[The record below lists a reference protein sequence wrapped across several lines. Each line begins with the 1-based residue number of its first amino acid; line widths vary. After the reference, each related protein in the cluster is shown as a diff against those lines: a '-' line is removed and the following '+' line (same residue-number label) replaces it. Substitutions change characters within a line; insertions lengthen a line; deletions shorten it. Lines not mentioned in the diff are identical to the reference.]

1 MKVLHFNT
9 ERTWRGGEQQT
20 LYLMQT
26 LKARGIESH
35 LVCQPGSPMAE
46 RAQAS
51 GLSVFPVRTRGE
63 VDLGAC
69 LRIRRLIGRHGYD
82 LLHAHTSHAH
92 SLAFLSSLGLPV
104 RRLVTRRVDYSIF
117 RHSFLR
123 LSGFKYR
130 RMAHHYIAIS
140 RKIRAV
146 LIRDGIPAGRI
157 TVVPSGVDPARF
169 ESARADAVAAEFGLR
184 PRERVVINAGHLVGI
199 KGQRYLVQAI
209 PRVLEKVPEARF
221 FIIGGGPLQDELATL
236 ARSLGLGERLV
247 LTGFRP
253 DVGAFYRAADLFV
266 MSSTSEGLGTAVL
279 DAMALGIPVVASR
292 AGGIPEAVADG
303 VTGRLVPPADPAA
316 LAAGIVE
323 LLTDAEKAS
332 RFGRAGRERVLKE
345 FSLNT
350 MADRTVA
357 IYDKLMGEGT
367 RDGIEAPCRKR
378 QGIFDRKE

>member
-20 LYLMQT
+20 LYLMRELQ
-26 LKARGIESH
+26 ARGVESH
-35 LVCQPGSPMAE
+35 LVCQPGSPMAA
-46 RAQAS
+46 RAQAA
-51 GLSVFPVRTRGE
+51 GVSVFPVRTRGE

-69 LRIRRLIGRHGYD
+69 RRIRRLIGRHGVD

-92 SLAFLSSLGLPV
+92 SLAFWASLGLPV

-140 RKIRAV
+140 GRIREV
-146 LIRDGIPAGRI
+146 LIGDGIPAGRI
-157 TVVPSGVDPARF
+157 SVVPSGVDPARF
-169 ESARADAVAAEFGLR
+169 ESAPGDAVAAEFRLR
-184 PRERVVINAGHLVGI
+184 PRDRVVINAGQLVGI
-199 KGQRYLVQAI
+199 KGQRYLVRAI
-209 PRVLEKVPEARF
+209 PRVLEKVPDARF
-221 FIIGGGPLQDELATL
+221 FIIGGGPLQTELSAL
-236 ARSLGLGERLV
+236 AHSLGLSDRLV

-303 VTGRLVPPADPAA
+303 VNGRLVPPADPEA
-316 LAAGIVE
+316 LAAGIIE
-323 LLTDAEKAS
+323 LLTDAEKAE
-332 RFGRAGRERVLKE
+332 RYGQAGRERVLRE
-345 FSLNT
+345 FSVGS
-350 MADRTVA
+350 MVARTLAV
-357 IYDKLMGEGT
+357 Y
-367 RDGIEAPCRKR
+367 EALTG
-378 QGIFDRKE
+378 QGIKSTIFD